1 MYFSWLSYLSRIV
14 AIFFFIFTFPFRKYT
29 LSFVLVDPQE
39 VNSKFKELLK
49 ATGDSPWRFSAL
61 LAHCFGLDVV
71 PPGLFNTLKLS
82 LLLSLV
88 QTGADAK
95 NTVFNLDLLVTADD
109 KLIVYR

>member
-1 MYFSWLSYLSRIV
+1 MF
-14 AIFFFIFTFPFRKYT
+14 AIFFSYSHFHSRNIH
-29 LSFVLVDPQE
+29 SFVLVDPQE

-49 ATGDSPWRFSAL
+49 ATGDSPWMFSAL

-109 KLIVYR
+109 KLIVDR